1 MMSEE
6 QKVFNRVA
14 RHLLRQG
21 RRSVLDSA
29 VNGCAYQGK
38 GGLKCAVGC
47 LIKDEFYSPSIETKR
62 VYSSYVVGALRR
74 SGVERKVCNSPLL
87 EDLQI
92 LHDNVK
98 PYRWPG
104 ALRVLARRY
113 KLDVSK
119 VVGL

>member
-47 LIKDEFYSPSIETKR
+47 LIKDEFYSLGIEGR
-62 VYSSYVVGALRR
+62 AADYPYVLKALRR
-74 SGVERKVCNSPLL
+74 SGVGCDSALL
-87 EDLQI
+87 RDLQGI
-92 LHDNVK
+92 HDKVK

-104 ALRVLARRY
+104 ALRALARCY
-113 KLDVSK
+113 GLNTSK